1 MGWSK
6 TLLVGVLMV
15 VTISGC
21 VRYSFKGA
29 LPPNIQ
35 TIAIAPFEDAS
46 RFQWG
51 GLREEFN
58 SMLVDAFIRDNTLKV
73 VNTSQ
78 NADLYLT
85 GKIVSI
91 QEQKSAISPTEQVEQ
106 IQLYLTVDVKCVN
119 QHTGKVFWKGTL
131 RRNLPIEGAGTL
143 EEKNTILIKLSE
155 MIVEDIVNK
164 IIAAW

>member
-1 MGWSK
+1 MAWSK
-6 TLLVGVLMV
+6 SLVVGTLIALLV
-15 VTISGC
+15 SGC

-29 LPPNIQ
+29 LPPDIQ

-58 SMLVDAFIRDNTLKV
+58 TLLVDAFIRDNTLKV
-73 VNTSQ
+73 VNSPQ
-78 NADLYLT
+78 DADLYLT
-85 GKIVSI
+85 GKILSI

-143 EEKNTILIKLSE
+143 EEKNAILIKLSE

>member
-1 MGWSK
+1 MAWFKKLFGI
-6 TLLVGVLMV
+6 TLLMLALG
-15 VTISGC
+15 GC

-29 LPPNIQ
+29 LPPDVQ

-51 GLREEFN
+51 GLRETLN
-58 SMLVDAFIRDNTLKV
+58 TLLVDAFIQDNTLKV
-73 VNTSQ
+73 VNSPQ

-85 GKIVSI
+85 GKIVSV
-91 QEQKSAISPTEQVEQ
+91 QEQKSAISPTEQVQQ
-106 IQLYLTVDVKCVN
+106 IQLYLTVDVTCIN
-119 QHTGKVFWKGTL
+119 QHTKKVFWKGTI

-143 EEKNTILIKLSE
+143 EEKNAILIKLSE
-155 MIVEDIVNK
+155 MIVEDVVNK